1 MMYEIVFSKQ
11 ARKDAAN
18 LGKSNL
24 KRQAQALHL
33 ASPHHK
39 STTTTFCAL
48 FAPFCG

>member
-1 MMYEIVFSKQ
+1 MYEIIYSKQ
-11 ARKDAAN
+11 TRKDAAR

-39 STTTTFCAL
+39 STTTAFCAL
-48 FAPFCG
+48 FAPSCG